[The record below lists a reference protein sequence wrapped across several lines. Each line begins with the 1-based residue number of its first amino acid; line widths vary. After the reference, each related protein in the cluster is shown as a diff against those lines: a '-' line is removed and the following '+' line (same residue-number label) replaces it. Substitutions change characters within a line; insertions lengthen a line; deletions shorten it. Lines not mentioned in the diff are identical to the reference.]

1 MLRFE
6 LNLHKPDN
14 YAFFCPVS
22 KMHLTLSNPIG
33 YADRVT
39 PAIEN
44 AMDANCI
51 FQTNEPGA
59 VTTEESVK
67 EQEENTEENAE
78 ENTEEN
84 AEAAVNE
91 IFSETVEEEKPKKK
105 TAKK

>member
-51 FQTNEPGA
+51 FQANEPGA
-59 VTTEESVK
+59 VKTEESVK
-67 EQEENTEENAE
+67 EQE

-91 IFSETVEEEKPKKK
+91 IFSETVENETIEEEKPKKK